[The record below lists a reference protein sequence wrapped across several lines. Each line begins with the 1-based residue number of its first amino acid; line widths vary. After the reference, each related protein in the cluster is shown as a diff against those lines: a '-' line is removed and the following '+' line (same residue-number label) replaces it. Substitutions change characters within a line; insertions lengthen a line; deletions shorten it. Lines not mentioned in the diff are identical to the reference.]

1 MGLTVVL
8 KSYSWPG
15 RFTHAPDDRAALRFL
30 PSELYETTIKEHV
43 MTPIAGFFLAV
54 IAGWIVREPRRAA
67 ATVILPYL
75 AIVAVQSWDIAN
87 GYGIS
92 PPDTVTPFSGA
103 ISYWVVQLIF
113 LITTVAIAA
122 EISVLRA
129 GARAGQPLVL
139 TVGPWYRAAVA
150 LAAGAIGTLVL
161 LVAWLA
167 SAKLVSHHSSAGSPP
182 PQGVIGIGLS
192 LVGVLAFG
200 VAAIRVTV
208 RVRRAK
214 IATGGTS

>member
-1 MGLTVVL
+1 
-8 KSYSWPG
+8 
-15 RFTHAPDDRAALRFL
+15 
-30 PSELYETTIKEHV
+30 

-54 IAGWIVREPRRAA
+54 IAGWLVREPRRAA

-103 ISYWVVQLIF
+103 ISYWVVQLAF
-113 LITTVAIAA
+113 FITTAGIAA
-122 EISVLRA
+122 EVAVLRA
-129 GARAGQPLVL
+129 GARAGQPMVL
-139 TVGPWYRAAVA
+139 LAGPWYRAAVA
-150 LAAGAIGTLVL
+150 TAICMTGTLIT

-182 PQGVIGIGLS
+182 PQGLIGIGLS
-192 LVGVLAFG
+192 LIGVVVFG
-200 VAAIRVTV
+200 IAAIRVAART
-208 RVRRAK
+208 RRALTP
-214 IATGGTS
+214 AGRPS